1 MDADKKQPDTGQAS
15 PAGVGATPP
24 SSDALGKPTEDVQA
38 TGSIAPDGS
47 SSGEG
52 KPPKKLNPIKKILRR
67 VNIYLLLFVV
77 ITLAGIGVVA
87 YTYVSSKKAPPP
99 VTTSNT
105 NLSESQLRQL
115 ANSNA
120 TVGGSGE
127 TLTVQGNAVFSGNVL
142 VRSNLDVVGT
152 IQMGGPLTLPGLNV
166 TSSANLAATQIS
178 SLTVTGTSIFQN
190 LVTVQNGLTAAG
202 NSSFTGTLTV
212 GTLTAS
218 KIVMSNAALLTVPNH
233 VSFTGATPRITSGN
247 ASISG
252 GDTNGTVTINSGAAA
267 GSCMATI
274 TFNQPFQATPHV
286 LISPLNAAAGGI
298 GFYVN
303 RSTTSFQICS
313 AAGAPSNQQL
323 GFSYFITD

>member
-1 MDADKKQPDTGQAS
+1 MDADKKQSDPGQAS
-15 PAGVGATPP
+15 QPNQPA
-24 SSDALGKPTEDVQA
+24 SDALGKPSEDVQA
-38 TGSIAPDGS
+38 TGSMSPGMASGDGDS
-47 SSGEG
+47 S

-67 VNIYLLLFVV
+67 VNVYLILFVV
-77 ITLAGIGVVA
+77 TTLASVGVVA
-87 YTYVSSKKAPPP
+87 YTYLGSKKTPPP
-99 VTTSNT
+99 VTTSSV
-105 NLSESQLRQL
+105 NLSESQLKQL

-166 TSSANLAATQIS
+166 TSSANLANTQIS
-178 SLTVTGTSIFQN
+178 NLQVTGTSLFQN
-190 LVTVQNGLTAAG
+190 LVTIQNGLTASG

-233 VSFTGATPRITSGN
+233 VSFTGATPRITSGD

-252 GDTNGTVTINSGAAA
+252 SDTSGTVTINSGASA
-267 GSCMATI
+267 GSCMVSIA
-274 TFNQPFQATPHV
+274 FNQPFQSTPHV
-286 LISPLNAAAGGI
+286 LISPLNSAAGGI
-298 GFYVN
+298 EFYVN
-303 RSTTSFQICS
+303 RTTTSFQICT
-313 AAGAPSNQQL
+313 AAGASSGQSF